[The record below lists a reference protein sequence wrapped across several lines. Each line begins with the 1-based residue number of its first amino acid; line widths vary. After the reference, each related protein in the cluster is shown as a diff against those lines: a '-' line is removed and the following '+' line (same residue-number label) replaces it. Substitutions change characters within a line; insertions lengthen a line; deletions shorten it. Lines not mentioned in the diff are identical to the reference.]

1 MNRGRHWSHELSL
14 HYISPSFHLTVVK
27 SEEEEDRGKE
37 RGKMCIGMVG
47 YSWKRE
53 KGRVFERSTELGRQ
67 HSKTRKR
74 NYKNEIKILV
84 YIKTVGN

>member
-1 MNRGRHWSHELSL
+1 
-14 HYISPSFHLTVVK
+14 
-27 SEEEEDRGKE
+27 
-37 RGKMCIGMVG
+37 MCIGMVG